1 MSRKKRIQVP
11 GLIHHVMARGNGRM
25 RIFLDDVD
33 GRKFLFVLGDVTDAF
48 GVECCDYCVMP
59 THYHLSLRPRE
70 PNLSEAIQQLN
81 SVYAMWWNDVH
92 ATVGH
97 VFQGRFKSQV
107 VQQEGY
113 LLALCRYIA
122 LNPVRAGLV
131 KHPEYW
137 QWSSY
142 RAMAGLCHN
151 PGFLT
156 TEPVLGQF
164 GEGDVALL
172 RSLYRQH
179 VVAVLSDE
187 GEMERLRSKERVV
200 GDRSFKREILRER
213 AVVES
218 VPMAVDPSDVV
229 ASSPTAEAPPASP
242 RPLVTLRQP
251 DRGPSTQA
259 LSPGPDPV

>member
-1 MSRKKRIQVP
+1 
-11 GLIHHVMARGNGRM
+11 MARGNGRM

-33 GRKFLFVLGDVTDAF
+33 CRKFLFVLGDVADEF

-59 THYHLSLRPRE
+59 NHYHLSLRPRV
-70 PNLSEAIQQLN
+70 PNLSEAIRQLN

-107 VQQEGY
+107 VQREGY

-131 KHPEYW
+131 EQPEHW

-142 RAMAGLCHN
+142 RTMAGLCRN

-156 TEPVLGQF
+156 TESVLGQF
-164 GEGDVALL
+164 GDGDVALL
-172 RSLYRQH
+172 RRSYREH
-179 VVAVLSDE
+179 IVAVLPDE

-200 GDRSFKREILRER
+200 GDRAFKHEVFRQR
-213 AVVES
+213 AALETVQTT
-218 VPMAVDPSDVV
+218 VDLSD
-229 ASSPTAEAPPASP
+229 AIRSAPTTEPRTDSSARS
-242 RPLVTLRQP
+242 QP
-251 DRGPSTQA
+251 
-259 LSPGPDPV
+259 LSPP

>member
-11 GLIHHVMARGNGRM
+11 GLMHHVMARGNGRM

-33 GRKFLFVLGDVTDAF
+33 CRKFLFVLGDVADAF

-59 THYHLSLRPRE
+59 THYHLSLRPRR
-70 PNLSEAIQQLN
+70 PNLSEAIRQLN

-107 VQQEGY
+107 VQREGY

-131 KHPEYW
+131 DQPEYW

-142 RAMAGLCHN
+142 RTMAGLCRN

-164 GEGDVALL
+164 GDGDVALL

-179 VVAVLSDE
+179 IVAVLPDE

-200 GDRSFKREILRER
+200 GDRSFKREVLGPR
-213 AVVES
+213 AALES
-218 VPMAVDPSDVV
+218 LQTAVDLSD
-229 ASSPTAEAPPASP
+229 ATTSAPTTEAPTDP
-242 RPLVTLRQP
+242 RAR
-251 DRGPSTQA
+251 S
-259 LSPGPDPV
+259 

>member
-33 GRKFLFVLGDVTDAF
+33 CRKFLFVLGDVVDAF
-48 GVECCDYCVMP
+48 NVECCDYCVMP
-59 THYHLSLRPRE
+59 THYHLSLRPRK
-70 PNLSEAIQQLN
+70 PNLSEAIRQLN
-81 SVYAMWWNDVH
+81 GVYAMWWNEVH

-107 VQQEGY
+107 VQREGY

-131 KHPEYW
+131 EQPEYW

-142 RAMAGLCHN
+142 GAMAGLCRN

-156 TEPVLGQF
+156 TDPVLGQF
-164 GEGDVALL
+164 GDGDVALL
-172 RSLYRQH
+172 RNLYRQH
-179 VVAVLSDE
+179 IFAVLPDE
-187 GEMERLRSKERVV
+187 GEMERLRSKQRVV
-200 GDRSFKREILRER
+200 GDRSFKHEILRQR
-213 AVVES
+213 AALES
-218 VPMAVDPSDVV
+218 VPMGGDRADPAAAAPTPEDPSDSPLPV
-229 ASSPTAEAPPASP
+229 ATRSPT
-242 RPLVTLRQP
+242 
-251 DRGPSTQA
+251 
-259 LSPGPDPV
+259 